1 VNEPSS
7 PPLTTVAGALPR
19 VDGRSEGSAERAE
32 ARTRQAGGGLLSSL
46 QYRDFRY
53 LWTGTVFM
61 SGGQWIQ
68 QVTLGWLAY
77 DLTGSPI
84 ALGAINGLRALPF
97 LVVGPTAGVLAD
109 RMDRRKLLITIQGV
123 LVVTAVC
130 MGALVA
136 SGLVEV
142 WHLFVFALITASF
155 WAVNQPLRQTLVP
168 SVVPREALMNAIALN
183 SLAFNITKVLGP
195 TAGGFLIAAFGPG
208 GNFFVQGFAYIC
220 VMAAIY
226 GMQVAPHDAAAAR
239 QSSVMANLRE
249 GLSYVK
255 SSPVVLGLM
264 ISALVPSIFAQPY
277 QTLMPVFQKDV
288 LGQGPE
294 ALGLMLAAPGVGAVL
309 AALLL
314 ASLGGF
320 RRKGILLLFSL
331 LALGISLILFS
342 RMTALPLA
350 LLTLVGVGGCQVFYA
365 ATTNTMLQIIVP
377 DELRG
382 RVISIYMLDQG
393 LSPAGALMAGVST
406 HFVGAPIT
414 VAVMGCLVIALAA
427 VVAWR
432 IPMLR
437 EVET

>member
-1 VNEPSS
+1 MDESGS
-7 PPLTTVAGALPR
+7 PPLSVPAAALPR
-19 VDGRSEGSAERAE
+19 PGDRSTDSGDRLEGHRP
-32 ARTRQAGGGLLSSL
+32 QAGGGLLSSL

-53 LWTGTVFM
+53 LWVGTVFM
-61 SGGQWIQ
+61 SAGQWIQ

-97 LVVGPTAGVLAD
+97 LVVGPTAGVFAD
-109 RMDRRKLLITIQGV
+109 RMDRRKLLIAIQAV
-123 LVVTAVC
+123 LVVTAIC

-136 SGLVEV
+136 SGFVEV

-168 SVVPREALMNAIALN
+168 NVVPRDALMNAIALN

-208 GNFFVQGFAYIC
+208 GNFFVQGVAYVC

-255 SSPVVLGLM
+255 SSSVVVGLM

-288 LGQGPE
+288 LHEGPG
-294 ALGLMLAAPGVGAVL
+294 ALGLMLAAPGVGAVM

-320 RRKGILLLFSL
+320 RRKGILLLFAL
-331 LALGISLILFS
+331 LMLGI
-342 RMTALPLA
+342 
-350 LLTLVGVGGCQVFYA
+350 
-365 ATTNTMLQIIVP
+365 
-377 DELRG
+377 
-382 RVISIYMLDQG
+382 
-393 LSPAGALMAGVST
+393 
-406 HFVGAPIT
+406 
-414 VAVMGCLVIALAA
+414 
-427 VVAWR
+427 
-432 IPMLR
+432 
-437 EVET
+437 